1 MTGLLQNLR
10 YGRILRRSLGFTAVA
25 MMTLAVGNGAT
36 AGAHRRHDGAPQAG
50 GRPCPSYT
58 ALLNPLDGAAGHV
71 GQRVS
76 FVVIAKAQL
85 PRILAFA
92 QERSW
97 RLLVCRVRR

>member
-1 MTGLLQNLR
+1 
-10 YGRILRRSLGFTAVA
+10 